1 VLGEHVTQKGS
12 LVDAT
17 RRVSTSRM
25 APREQAQILE
35 IEKRVNAEILANV
48 ARRRV

>member
-1 VLGEHVTQKGS
+1 
-12 LVDAT
+12 
-17 RRVSTSRM
+17 M